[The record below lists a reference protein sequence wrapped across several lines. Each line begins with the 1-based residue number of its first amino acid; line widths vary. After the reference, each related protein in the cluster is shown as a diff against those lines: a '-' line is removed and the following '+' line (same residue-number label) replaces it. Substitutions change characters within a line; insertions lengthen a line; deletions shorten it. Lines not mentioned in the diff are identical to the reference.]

1 MSAITSTGLGSGL
14 DINGM
19 VTKLIA
25 AEGQA
30 PTARLTATG
39 TQLQT
44 SLSAL
49 GVLQSALASFQTTV
63 QALKNIPTFQGHTA
77 TSSNTASFTATADNT
92 AIPVNFPVVV
102 DTLAQ
107 SDIKR
112 SAAFASDTAL
122 VGVDTLAISLGAKTF
137 NITTTAGTTLTGL
150 RDAINQATDNP
161 GIQASIIK
169 VSNTDSRLVLSS
181 SLQGAANTLGV
192 TSTISQFA
200 SPPASPPAP
209 TPDPALYMTSVQAA
223 ADAKFSVGG
232 LSVTRSS
239 NTISDAIPG
248 VTLSLINPDPAGGT
262 LTVAQDKSVA
272 QTSVTNFITAYNAL
286 NSTISSVS
294 SYNATT
300 KTAGPLFSDSALH
313 TVQNQIRQALSSF
326 VQGGVTGFSSLVD
339 IGISKDK
346 AGVLSL
352 DSTKFNNAI
361 TTNFAAVSTLFTSSN
376 GIAVNLDKVLTSA
389 LSSGGTI
396 SARVTGVNN
405 KIAAVAKQQ
414 ADLTVKL
421 AASQARYLK
430 QFNAMDT
437 IMGQF
442 QSTSSFLTQQFYST
456 SKN

>member
-1 MSAITSTGLGSGL
+1 
-14 DINGM
+14 
-19 VTKLIA
+19 
-25 AEGQA
+25 
-30 PTARLTATG
+30 
-39 TQLQT
+39 
-44 SLSAL
+44 
-49 GVLQSALASFQTTV
+49 
-63 QALKNIPTFQGHTA
+63 
-77 TSSNTASFTATADNT
+77 
-92 AIPVNFPVVV
+92 
-102 DTLAQ
+102 
-107 SDIKR
+107 
-112 SAAFASDTAL
+112 
-122 VGVDTLAISLGAKTF
+122 
-137 NITTTAGTTLTGL
+137 
-150 RDAINQATDNP
+150 
-161 GIQASIIK
+161 
-169 VSNTDSRLVLSS
+169 
-181 SLQGAANTLGV
+181 
-192 TSTISQFA
+192 
-200 SPPASPPAP
+200 
-209 TPDPALYMTSVQAA
+209 MTSVQAA

>member
-19 VTKLIA
+19 VTKLVA

-30 PTARLTATG
+30 PTARMTAAG
-39 TQLQT
+39 TKLKT
-44 SLSAL
+44 DLSSLGL
-49 GVLQSALASFQTTV
+49 LKSALANFQTSV
-63 QALKNIPTFQGHTA
+63 QALKNVPTFQGHTA
-77 TSSNTASFTATADNT
+77 TSSNTASFTATADST

-122 VGVDTLAISLGAKTF
+122 VGAGTLAINLGAKSF
-137 NITTTAGTTLTGL
+137 NVPTSAGTTLGGL

-169 VSNTDSRLVLSS
+169 VSDTDSRLVLSS
-181 SLQGAANTLGV
+181 TVMGATNTIGV
-192 TSTISQFA
+192 TTTLPNLA
-200 SPPASPPAP
+200 TA
-209 TPDPALYMTSVQAA
+209 DLTSVQTA
-223 ADAKFSVGG
+223 ADAKIYVTGG
-232 LSVTRSS
+232 ATPLLVTRPS

-248 VTLSLINPDPAGGT
+248 VTLSLLKVDSAGGN
-262 LTVAQDKSVA
+262 LTVALDKSVA
-272 QTSVTNFITAYNAL
+272 QSSVDSFITAYNAL
-286 NSTISSVS
+286 NSTITSLS

-300 KTAGPLFSDSALH
+300 KTAGPLFSDSALLS
-313 TVQNQIRQALSSF
+313 VQNQVRQALSTSIS
-326 VQGGVTGFSSLVD
+326 GGVAGFSSLVD
-339 IGISKDK
+339 IGITKDK
-346 AGVLSL
+346 SGVLSL
-352 DSTKFNNAI
+352 DATKFTKAV

-376 GIAVNLDKVLTSA
+376 GVAVKLNNVLTSA
-389 LSSGGTI
+389 LATGGTI
-396 SARVTGVNN
+396 SARETGVNN
-405 KIAAVAKQQ
+405 KIAALTKEQDA
-414 ADLTVKL
+414 LTVKL

-442 QSTSSFLTQQFYST
+442 QSTSTFLTQQFYKSST
-456 SKN
+456 N